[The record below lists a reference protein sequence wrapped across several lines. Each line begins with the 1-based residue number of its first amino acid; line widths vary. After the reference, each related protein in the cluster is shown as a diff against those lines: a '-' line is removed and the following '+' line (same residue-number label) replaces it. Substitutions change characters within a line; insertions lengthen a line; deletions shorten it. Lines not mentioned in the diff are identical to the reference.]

1 LALNPGPRLSLGWCI
16 VGCDPKGHVSE
27 NRGQIS
33 AWCAGDLRFRVA
45 IVMVSVNF
53 VFARKRQRPCLSEQ
67 RERRANPERRR
78 EHSRGTR
85 RRVDRHRS
93 AAIRVGRPDKTNDGD
108 SGAMGCQGSGAPF
121 SPSDLRSTNKPI
133 AAMIGDGFM
142 KSEGLSK
149 TVWATQVVVREADE
163 FHTPVK
169 IKCSGT
175 PKPTRNSG
183 IVRET

>member
-1 LALNPGPRLSLGWCI
+1 
-16 VGCDPKGHVSE
+16 
-27 NRGQIS
+27 
-33 AWCAGDLRFRVA
+33 VA

-53 VFARKRQRPCLSEQ
+53 IFARKRQRPCLSEQ